1 MLTLAIENSTE
12 AAAAF
17 GIDEPSGIG
26 FAGAAPVC
34 GVYSLASKQAAD
46 EAGLG
51 ATAFS
56 PDTRIALDEALGTE
70 FFAGLEAAD
79 PRFLTAEGLV
89 NNVDLPPLF
98 LTTCSDDFL
107 EADNLALA
115 TALSRKGADFELFD
129 PKAGRHEALGH
140 VFVIGMPWLTA
151 SVDCLE
157 RIRDFSYDRC

>member
-1 MLTLAIENSTE
+1 MVYVAHFDFFVREE
-12 AAAAF
+12 RAF
-17 GIDEPSGIG
+17 N
-26 FAGAAPVC
+26 A
-34 GVYSLASKQAAD
+34 
-46 EAGLG
+46 
-51 ATAFS
+51 
-56 PDTRIALDEALGTE
+56 E
-70 FFAGLEAAD
+70 FFADLEAAD

-89 NNVDLPPLF
+89 NNVDLPPL
-98 LTTCSDDFL
+98 LITTCSDDFL

-115 TALSRKGADFELFD
+115 TALSRKSADFELFD